1 MNRVNY
7 KIGVISDTHGLLRLE
22 AEEYLKEN
30 DLIIHAGDIVSVEI
44 IYKLRRI
51 ASVKAIRGNIDK
63 DNWADKFPGLL
74 DL

>member
-74 DL
+74 DF